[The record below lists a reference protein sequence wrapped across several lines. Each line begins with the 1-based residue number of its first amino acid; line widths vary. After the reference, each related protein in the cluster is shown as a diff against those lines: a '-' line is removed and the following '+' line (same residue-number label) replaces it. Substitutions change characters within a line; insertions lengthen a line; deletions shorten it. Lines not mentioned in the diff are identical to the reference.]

1 MGGKPATI
9 ADLVAKSEVL
19 GDMKAVKD
27 GNVWCTTAD
36 FFQTSSTIG
45 NIISDISKVVTST
58 DSNTDKY
65 TYLFKLK

>member
-1 MGGKPATI
+1 MGGKPATLS
-9 ADLVAKSEVL
+9 DLVARSAVL

-36 FFQTSSTIG
+36 FFQTASTIG
-45 NIISDISKVVTST
+45 NIISDISKVVSS
-58 DSNTDKY
+58 DSNADKY